1 MMIRHAAAI
10 DAPVPSQKDEWGFSE
25 GDEIVSGRHA
35 LKLLGGGRRH
45 EAYVAFDDRLY
56 ALVVAKILRP
66 ALIADP
72 GALKALAA
80 EARIVRGL
88 NHPVVVRCFDA
99 VLAGDRPHLALE
111 FLEGPRLSTLLR
123 KYGPVAL
130 EQLLPLGLELCSA
143 LVYLSG
149 QGVVHL
155 DVKPQN
161 VIMGGPPRLIDF
173 SIARGLDAAER
184 LTAPIGTDAYMAP
197 EQCAPE
203 RLGPVGPPADVWGL
217 GATMYEALTRSL
229 PFSRP
234 EGRTPSLPAV
244 RFPQMNDAPAPL
256 PDDVPGVV
264 RTVVLSCLEQR
275 PEDRPTAVEVAR
287 ALEPL
292 VAMLPRP
299 RLITWKP
306 R

>member
-1 MMIRHAAAI
+1 MVQHAAAI
-10 DAPVPSQKDEWGFSE
+10 NSPVQQSEEWGFTE
-25 GDEIVSGRHA
+25 GDEIVPGRLA
-35 LKLLGGGRRH
+35 LKLLGGGHRH
-45 EAYVAFDDRLY
+45 EAYVAFDDLLY
-56 ALVVAKILRP
+56 GLVVAKILRP
-66 ALIADP
+66 AVVADP
-72 GALKALAA
+72 GALEALAA

-99 VLAGDRPHLALE
+99 VLGGDRPHLVLE
-111 FLEGPRLSTLLR
+111 FLEGPRLSTLVR

-143 LVYLSG
+143 LHYLSG

-155 DVKPQN
+155 DVKPKN
-161 VIMGGPPRLIDF
+161 IIMGGPPRLIDF
-173 SIARGLDAAER
+173 SIAKGLDEARR
-184 LTAPIGTDAYMAP
+184 LTTPIGTDAYMAP
-197 EQCAPE
+197 EQCAPH

-217 GATMYEALTRSL
+217 GATMYEALSRWL
-229 PFSRP
+229 PFPRP
-234 EGRTPSLPAV
+234 EGGTPSSAAV
-244 RFPQMNDAPAPL
+244 RFPQMHDAPAPL

-264 RTVVLSCLEQR
+264 GTVVLSCLERR